1 MRIID
6 GNHEMA
12 YQMTMAYA
20 ADMLREGLLTKKE
33 YRDFEQE
40 MLKKYNPLIGEL
52 FSNIDLI

>member
-1 MRIID
+1 
-6 GNHEMA
+6 MA

-20 ADMLREGLLTKKE
+20 AAMLREGLLTKKE
-33 YRDFEQE
+33 YRYFEQE